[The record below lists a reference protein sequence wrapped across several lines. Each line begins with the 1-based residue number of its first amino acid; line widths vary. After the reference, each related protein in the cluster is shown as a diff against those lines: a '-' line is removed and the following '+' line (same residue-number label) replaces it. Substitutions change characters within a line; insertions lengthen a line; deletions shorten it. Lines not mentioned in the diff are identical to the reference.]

1 MTFAE
6 GPFIIANAD
15 AAPAMDADIWRLDV
29 RRRALERAAA
39 PPHRL
44 PRPFWISVLV
54 AALLLHL
61 LLGLWLRDLMRPQIV
76 EDRDRILVTLID
88 APPPEPPLPEPVA
101 PPRAAAPSASAARP
115 QANAPAR
122 NETIAPRTQATL
134 PAHDTAAMTAR
145 STQPAPQFRAYNP
158 DGSLNVPKD
167 LVEQIDAM
175 RPKPNFITKSIAPS
189 PIMLPHRPLKI
200 RPNHFDQYW
209 RGAGWTLLD
218 DVSQFVDDNLV
229 KKKIFT
235 DSSGGQYECVW
246 ALIIVTCMDIP
257 RKAWEPPPGKWKPA
271 SVLDEH

>member
-6 GPFIIANAD
+6 RPFIIANAD
-15 AAPAMDADIWRLDV
+15 TELAVDVDAWHSDV
-29 RRRALERAAA
+29 RRRALKRAAA

-44 PRPFWISVLV
+44 PRPLWIGALA

-61 LLGLWLRDLMRPQIV
+61 LLGLWLRDLMRPQVV

-88 APPPEPPLPEPVA
+88 ALPPEPPLPVA
-101 PPRAAAPSASAARP
+101 PPRAAAPSTSAARP
-115 QANAPAR
+115 QAAAPAR
-122 NETIAPRTQATL
+122 NGAIAPRAQSTL
-134 PAHDTAAMTAR
+134 PVHDAAAVTTQ

-175 RPKPNFITKSIAPS
+175 RPKPNFIAKSIAPS

-209 RGAGWTLLD
+209 RGSGWTLLD

-246 ALIIVTCMDIP
+246 ALIIVTCMDVP
-257 RKAWEPPPGKWKPA
+257 RKAWEPPPEKWKPA